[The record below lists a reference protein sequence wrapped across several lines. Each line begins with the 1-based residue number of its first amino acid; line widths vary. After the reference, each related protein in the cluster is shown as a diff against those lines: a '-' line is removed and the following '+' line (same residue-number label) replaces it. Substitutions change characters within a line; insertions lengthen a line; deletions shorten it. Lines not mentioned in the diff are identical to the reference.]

1 MAKFLILKQYIDKN
15 KYRNFTN
22 QFAKKQSR
30 TLVKSDIDNLDSDEQ
45 IIKYMNVLLP
55 TKTKTKYYK
64 AQLDNPPRQTTP
76 RNIEL
81 YKTEIDSKGMS
92 IVSTIEDGVFYKA
105 DGEYSDIFDVCR
117 DYNINVEPIKVSN
130 TVYKIIVIG
139 NVPYDSPDIPDGGLY
154 LRVEIDYKEAKS
166 DWESYLLV
174 SYQKYLEGD
183 YNIARLLAFVSFE
196 SLIRY
201 CRNEVKNIVDSIQVK
216 DAKLADLIVLED
228 INRSLGNEHMR
239 LINKLEELLD
249 IFYVFN
255 SQGDKNYQDEKKSI
269 VAKFKKLERFRN
281 KVAHGKNK
289 FTQDNNYKEFLD
301 TLIIM
306 NNFISLILF
315 EDSETK

>member
-1 MAKFLILKQYIDKN
+1 MAKFLILKKYIDMS
-15 KYRNFTN
+15 KYRDFIN

-30 TLVKSDIDNLDSDEQ
+30 TIAKSDIDNLDSDEQ

-55 TKTKTKYYK
+55 TRTKTKYYK
-64 AQLDNPPRQTTP
+64 AELDNPPRQNTP
-76 RNIEL
+76 RNIDL
-81 YKTEIDSKGMS
+81 YKTEVDLKGMS
-92 IVSTIEDGVFYKA
+92 IVSTIEDGVFCKA
-105 DGEYSDIFDVCR
+105 DGEYCDIFDVCR

-139 NVPYDSPDIPDGGLY
+139 SVPYDTPDIPDGGLY

-228 INRSLGNEHMR
+228 INRSLDNEHMR
-239 LINKLEELLD
+239 LTNKLEELLD

-255 SQGDKNYQDEKKSI
+255 SQWD
-269 VAKFKKLERFRN
+269 
-281 KVAHGKNK
+281 
-289 FTQDNNYKEFLD
+289 
-301 TLIIM
+301 
-306 NNFISLILF
+306 
-315 EDSETK
+315 

>member
-1 MAKFLILKQYIDKN
+1 
-15 KYRNFTN
+15 
-22 QFAKKQSR
+22 
-30 TLVKSDIDNLDSDEQ
+30 
-45 IIKYMNVLLP
+45 MNVLLP
-55 TKTKTKYYK
+55 TKTKYYE
-64 AQLDNPPRQTTP
+64 AQLDNPLRQNTP
-76 RNIEL
+76 RNINL
-81 YKTEIDSKGMS
+81 YKTEIDLKGMS
-92 IVSTIEDGVFYKA
+92 IVRTIEDGVFCKA
-105 DGEYSDIFDVCR
+105 DGEYCDIFDVCS
-117 DYNINVEPIKVSN
+117 DYEINVEPIKVSN

-139 NVPYDSPDIPDGGLY
+139 SVPYDIPYIPDGGLY

-201 CRNEVKNIVDSIQVK
+201 CRKEVKSIINSIQVK

-228 INRSLGNEHMR
+228 IDRSLDNEHMR

-255 SQGDKNYQDEKKSI
+255 SQGDKNYQEEKKSI

-306 NNFISLILF
+306 NKFISLILF